1 MENLNK
7 KIFTKKQAAFLSLYV
22 GIGMLIMKIGAYL
35 LTDSAAIF
43 SDATESVVHLFAVA
57 LAVYSIILS
66 AKPADESHF
75 YGHGNIEYFSA
86 GIEGFLII
94 VAAGV
99 IIYHAI
105 LAFYNAQVPV
115 RLGVGTIIIAVA
127 GTTNLLL
134 GFYLIKKGKSTNS
147 LVLEA
152 DGKHILTDSFT
163 SFGIVFGL
171 ILVLITKI
179 YFIDQL
185 VAVIIALNILI
196 TGYRI
201 VRESIGGLM
210 NETDKKML
218 NDLIK
223 ILLDYKKEYW
233 IDIHNLRFRKS
244 AEKVFIDFH
253 VILPYY
259 FTIKES
265 HVEED
270 YITEK
275 IEKIIPV
282 SETQIHLDYCD
293 ETLCKFCNNK
303 DCDVRAEPKSKE
315 VQWTKEKI
323 IGEPLNING

>member
-1 MENLNK
+1 M
-7 KIFTKKQAAFLSLYV
+7 
-22 GIGMLIMKIGAYL
+22 
-35 LTDSAAIF
+35 
-43 SDATESVVHLFAVA
+43 
-57 LAVYSIILS
+57 
-66 AKPADESHF
+66 
-75 YGHGNIEYFSA
+75 
-86 GIEGFLII
+86 
-94 VAAGV
+94 
-99 IIYHAI
+99 
-105 LAFYNAQVPV
+105 
-115 RLGVGTIIIAVA
+115 
-127 GTTNLLL
+127 
-134 GFYLIKKGKSTNS
+134 
-147 LVLEA
+147 
-152 DGKHILTDSFT
+152 
-163 SFGIVFGL
+163 

-275 IEKIIPV
+275 IEKSIPV